1 MIPGNKVVTV
11 NWNKL
16 ALVSV
21 ERTWELLLLP
31 GI

>member
-1 MIPGNKVVTV
+1 MPGNKVVAL

-21 ERTWELLLLP
+21 EYTWDLLLLP